1 MMALQEDALPC
12 HFGRDNELFG
22 LYHAAAGIARNAVLL
37 CPPLGQDLI
46 RSHRLYRQLAETL
59 AAEGTAAL
67 RFDYYGS
74 GDSAGRSVDVDWV
87 RCIADIAAAAKE
99 LRARS
104 GCPGVIAFGARLGG
118 NLAIAAAAAAHF
130 AELIVWDPVL
140 DGAAHVAR
148 LDTLQAELRLD
159 PMRFITPRSVED
171 AAGQWLGFAVS
182 PRLRQQLQELTVQSP
197 VIGTWVL
204 DSLPPA
210 MSHDWDRL
218 VAAGASVTTLNPPTM
233 WDDLDRLEHA
243 ILSHELIRAVTGH
256 LRETVR

>member
-22 LYHAAAGIARNAVLL
+22 LYHAAAGVARNAVLL

-46 RSHRLYRQLAETL
+46 RSHRVYRQLAEAL
-59 AAEGTAAL
+59 ADDGTAAL

-87 RCIADIAAAAKE
+87 RCIADIAAAARE

-118 NLAIAAAAAAHF
+118 NLAIAASAAAHF
-130 AELIVWDPVL
+130 VELIVWDPIL

-148 LDTLQAELRLD
+148 LDTLQAALRVD
-159 PMRFITPRSVED
+159 PMRFDTPRSAED

-182 PRLRQQLQELTVQSP
+182 PRLRQQLLELSLQPPAIQTR
-197 VIGTWVL
+197 VL
-204 DSLPPA
+204 DSLPDA
-210 MSHDWDRL
+210 DVHDWNRL
-218 VAAGASVTTLNPPTM
+218 VTAGATVTTLNPPTM

-256 LRETVR
+256 LRESAR